1 MFFHPNPCPRCQV
14 VNLNGVLFPVKFKVL
29 IVWPIQTSNKFDYI
43 SEGSNQ
49 KFTHKSSECKLAL
62 FLGIVVCWFKILYL
76 FFHNMWSN
84 PDQAIC
90 PCTKQGLINI
100 INILFQADLQQSKWT
115 ASKQMDFV
123 ADKKDSEGAGF
134 WFAKTVFEIHGLH
147 LDQNDPLSIIQSK
160 HIMQSSQWTT
170 LGRIQFLNCLGS
182 FYCVL
187 SIVAECAFSN
197 QNWFLLQ
204 KSELCTCLF
213 TMEIFKWINLNLQ
226 FTIQ

>member
-1 MFFHPNPCPRCQV
+1 MHKDNPRGTIITSICWVLINKMFFHPNPCPRCQV

-115 ASKQMDFV
+115 AGKQMDFA
-123 ADKKDSEGAGF
+123 ADKKEL
-134 WFAKTVFEIHGLH
+134 VFDLQKLCLRFMGCILIRTTLSVSSKANISCRAADGLH
-147 LDQNDPLSIIQSK
+147 WVGFSFWITWVASTVCSPL
-160 HIMQSSQWTT
+160 
-170 LGRIQFLNCLGS
+170 
-182 FYCVL
+182 
-187 SIVAECAFSN
+187 
-197 QNWFLLQ
+197 
-204 KSELCTCLF
+204 
-213 TMEIFKWINLNLQ
+213 
-226 FTIQ
+226 